1 MSSLELTSAQI
12 ANVLYAGEIELLGQM
27 RYSSNGTFLVE
38 ACADG
43 VAVPAVYK
51 PRRGERPLWDFP
63 DGTLCQREV
72 AAFEVSNTLGWGIV
86 PVTILRTEG
95 PLGIGALQRFVEHDP
110 EEHYFTLLADNQD
123 RFRQFA
129 AYDIVVNNTDR
140 KGGHC
145 LHDLDN
151 GLVVGIDHG
160 LTFSVEWKLR
170 TVVWDFAGEDLSKE
184 LIIDL
189 ERLVSELDG
198 GLLAKTLTPLLSP
211 VEIAALNQRTQM
223 LLRAGKFPH
232 PDEGYHSVPWP
243 LV

>member
-1 MSSLELTSAQI
+1 
-12 ANVLYAGEIELLGQM
+12 
-27 RYSSNGTFLVE
+27 
-38 ACADG
+38 
-43 VAVPAVYK
+43 
-51 PRRGERPLWDFP
+51 
-63 DGTLCQREV
+63 
-72 AAFEVSNTLGWGIV
+72 
-86 PVTILRTEG
+86 
-95 PLGIGALQRFVEHDP
+95 
-110 EEHYFTLLADNQD
+110 
-123 RFRQFA
+123 
-129 AYDIVVNNTDR
+129 VVNNTDR

-170 TVVWDFAGEDLSKE
+170 TVVWDFAGEDLPKE

-189 ERLVSELDG
+189 ERLVSELDD
-198 GLLAKTLTPLLSP
+198 GLLAKTLAPLLSP

-223 LLRAGKFPH
+223 LLRAGKFPQ

>member
-1 MSSLELTSAQI
+1 
-12 ANVLYAGEIELLGQM
+12 
-27 RYSSNGTFLVE
+27 
-38 ACADG
+38 
-43 VAVPAVYK
+43 
-51 PRRGERPLWDFP
+51 
-63 DGTLCQREV
+63 
-72 AAFEVSNTLGWGIV
+72 
-86 PVTILRTEG
+86 
-95 PLGIGALQRFVEHDP
+95 
-110 EEHYFTLLADNQD
+110 
-123 RFRQFA
+123 
-129 AYDIVVNNTDR
+129 
-140 KGGHC
+140 
-145 LHDLDN
+145 
-151 GLVVGIDHG
+151 VVGIDHG